1 MDSTSNNQPTTQDLS
16 VRAAKILAGLK
27 KASDDF
33 MASTGALVSELNQG
47 VDEAE
52 AEIGEIEKDLSK
64 VEEETNDKMDE
75 AILEYLAD
83 EEEK

>member
-1 MDSTSNNQPTTQDLS
+1 
-16 VRAAKILAGLK
+16 
-27 KASDDF
+27 

>member
-1 MDSTSNNQPTTQDLS
+1 MDSTSNNQSTTQDLS
-16 VRAAKILAGLK
+16 VRAAKILSGLK

-33 MASTGALVSELNQG
+33 MASTGALVSELDQG

-52 AEIGEIEKDLSK
+52 AEIGEIEKDLSR
-64 VEEETNDKMDE
+64 VEKETNDKMDE